1 MPHTVLG
8 RAPRNAVEA
17 WFWAPITVLR
27 VSLISVYAL
36 YVYAAWI
43 AFRAGIPIF
52 SLLTPPGY
60 TSIWAVLLGIAAIIC
75 FITSLQAK
83 WEKIERWAAL
93 GLFAMMA
100 AYCVGL
106 NLQGYTEGDLDR
118 QFVGVVS
125 VIAIILPLGRFLY
138 LAAQSGKKPADAPL
152 HTGIPPIDDNA
163 AR

>member
-8 RAPRNAVEA
+8 RPPRNAVEA

-27 VSLISVYAL
+27 VSLISIYAL
-36 YVYAAWI
+36 YVYGAWI

-60 TSIWAVLLGIAAIIC
+60 TSIWAVLLGIAAIVS
-75 FITSLQAK
+75 FISSLQMK
-83 WEKIERWAAL
+83 WEKVERWAAL
-93 GLFAMMA
+93 ALSAMMA

-118 QFVGVVS
+118 QFVGVIA
-125 VIAIILPLGRFLY
+125 VIAIILPFGRFLY
-138 LAAQSGKKPADAPL
+138 LAAQSGKKPVNATPLPGTPPVDDDAV
-152 HTGIPPIDDNA
+152 
-163 AR
+163 R